1 VAVRNFDL
9 QRGLDGA
16 QVLVHGAAHVAQAGV
31 VGWGKDVS
39 EDQS

>member
-16 QVLVHGAAHVAQAGV
+16 QVRVHGAAQVAQAGV